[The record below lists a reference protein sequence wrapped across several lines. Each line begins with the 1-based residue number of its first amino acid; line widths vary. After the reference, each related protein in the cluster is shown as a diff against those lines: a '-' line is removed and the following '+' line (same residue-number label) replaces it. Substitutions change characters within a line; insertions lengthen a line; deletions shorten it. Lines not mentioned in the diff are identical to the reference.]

1 MTNSSLEVQMK
12 KHISVLAVLIL
23 TLSLAVFI
31 LADKPTYNV
40 DMTIRQI
47 AHDVGLKGRELAEL
61 LGLEGSADRDTALV
75 ELGISHQKLAEV
87 LKDVSRPEPGNEEK
101 VTDINI
107 QMTLQEAAHIMGI
120 TGKDLA
126 HNLRLPLDAD
136 KLTPLKELG
145 VNEAALAEAVKHAS
159 REKEGEL
166 KWIKYPVWILICGL
180 AIFLLISDRA
190 SKTIYLST
198 LAASLIATGFLLG
211 KSPNPMEG
219 TVKLFK
225 AAVGIFPDPTYM
237 ITAFLF
243 FCVLAIAGNKLI
255 CGWGCP
261 FGALQELLYETPM
274 GNRVGR
280 LREKKLPFPVTN
292 SLRIS
297 LFAIFVLLIFGV
309 PGGKKGFV
317 IYHYINPFNLFSS
330 EFTLLSVVISVTL
343 FILVSPFIYRSFC
356 QFICPFGV
364 ISWLL
369 EKVSL
374 TRVRINRNNCTEC
387 MVCVKVCPLEA
398 MQGRMDGKAWPADC
412 FSCARCLRS
421 CNDNALDYKAIWLKR

>member
-1 MTNSSLEVQMK
+1 MK

-23 TLSLAVFI
+23 TPSLAISI
-31 LADKPTYNV
+31 LADTPTYNV

-47 AHDVGLKGRELAEL
+47 AHDVGLKGFELAEL
-61 LGLEGSADRDTALV
+61 LSLEGSVDKDTALV
-75 ELGISHQKLAEV
+75 ELGISHQQLAEV
-87 LKDVSRPEPGNEEK
+87 LKDVSPPEPGNEEK
-101 VTDINI
+101 VTDIYI
-107 QMTLQEAAHIMGI
+107 QMTLREAAHTMGI

-126 HNLRLPLDAD
+126 HNLNLPVNAD

-159 REKEGEL
+159 KEKEGEL
-166 KWIKYPVWILICGL
+166 KWLKYPVWILICGF
-180 AIFLLISDRA
+180 AIFLLISGRV
-190 SKTIYLST
+190 SKTVYLST
-198 LAASLIATGFLLG
+198 LAASLITTGFLLG

-274 GNRVGR
+274 GNRVR
-280 LREKKLPFPVTN
+280 RFREKKLPFLVTN
-292 SLRIS
+292 SLRIL

-309 PGGKKGFV
+309 PGAKKGFV
-317 IYHYINPFNLFSS
+317 IYHYINPFNLFSF

-356 QFICPFGV
+356 QFICPFGL
-364 ISWLL
+364 ISWVL
-369 EKVSL
+369 EKASIAKIK
-374 TRVRINRNNCTEC
+374 INRTNCTQC
-387 MVCVKVCPLEA
+387 MACVTACPLEA
-398 MQGRMDGKAWPADC
+398 MKGRMDDKAWPGDEK
-412 FSCARCLRS
+412 LG
-421 CNDNALDYKAIWLKR
+421 I